1 VATDTPRPERA
12 FDVVAAQATLQEG
25 FAPWVGELGLR
36 VEHVGEDGARVRMP
50 FSPRLCRAGDIVCGQ
65 AFSALADTA
74 AVLGLFAGDDAMT
87 PCTTVDMTV
96 QMMRPVSDD
105 DVVATATVLRRGR
118 SLAFMQVL
126 LHADGDGRPAVHAAV
141 TLALV

>member
-1 VATDTPRPERA
+1 MTDDVQHTERA
-12 FDVVAAQATLQEG
+12 FGVDAAQATLQEG
-25 FAPWVGELGLR
+25 FAPWVGELELQ
-36 VEHVGEDGARVRMP
+36 VERMAGDGATVRMP

-65 AFSALADTA
+65 AFSALADTT
-74 AVLGLFAGDDAMT
+74 AVLGLFAHDDAVT

-96 QMMRPVSDD
+96 QMMRPVSED

-118 SLAFMQVL
+118 SLAFVQVL
-126 LHADGDGRPAVHAAV
+126 LHADGDDRPAVHAAV